1 MEEII
6 KNYGDCITSAL
17 AALAVLAVVGGTL
30 YLALQ
35 NGVTAFVSGLF

>member
-6 KNYGDCITSAL
+6 KNYGYGITSAL

-35 NGVTAFVSGLF
+35 NG

>member
-6 KNYGDCITSAL
+6 KNYGDGITSVL

>member
-6 KNYGDCITSAL
+6 KNYGDGITSAL

-30 YLALQ
+30 YLTLQ

>member
-6 KNYGDCITSAL
+6 KNYGDGIASAL
-17 AALAVLAVVGGTL
+17 AALAVLAVVGSTL

>member
-6 KNYGDCITSAL
+6 KNYGDGITSAL

-35 NGVTAFVSGLF
+35 NGVTAFISGLF